1 MKLVI
6 VDRAR
11 SMTYERMR
19 YLFAGDPTVA
29 VIWDRRNPDE
39 RRQRPGQHAP
49 DRRVRERR
57 QKLTEFGGRG
67 FIVVDVDAADVAI
80 PDRTGDTRARDRA

>member
-19 YLFAGDPTVA
+19 YLFAKDPTVA

-39 RRQRPGQHAP
+39 RRQLAEQRAP
-49 DRRVRERR
+49 DRRVKDRR
-57 QKLTEFGGRG
+57 QKAMEFGGRG
-67 FIVVDVDAADVAI
+67 FIVVESDAAEV
-80 PDRTGDTRARDRA
+80 

>member
-19 YLFAGDPTVA
+19 YLFASDPNVA

-39 RRQRPGQHAP
+39 RRQQPGQRAP
-49 DRRVRERR
+49 DRRVGERR
-57 QKLTEFGGRG
+57 QKIAEFGGRG
-67 FIVVDVDAADVAI
+67 FIVVDTDPADVT
-80 PDRTGDTRARDRA
+80 PYKTSDTRARGHA